1 MAINLDTRVS
11 GVAKNEGF
19 AQTIN
24 PAPFVNAFNSTIQT
38 GQQLQALG
46 GKGSAFAAQQATIEN
61 DNFINHSLLEFEQEK
76 SRLLLQAKNDPEFRA
91 KHSPSEF
98 SRIITDKLNQKQSAF
113 LAKIPQARRATFQ
126 LNTGKSILAAQATA
140 AGFGLELNNDRFK
153 ANALTLRQIV
163 MDGIANPNDAFD
175 LQTAK
180 NAYISTIRKGVV
192 AGVYDEDDGVKL
204 LQAFEDEASLTQLDR
219 EELALVNGENV
230 EDEAYDRHIEKI
242 MTSPLDPKDKT
253 PRVESFEKNVS
264 SRSRKRE
271 AELARVSKQVED
283 DAFSDFYLR
292 MPNPDREEQSDDV
305 LTQEELR
312 FAAEVGIIR
321 DPAKIKDLENIL
333 REQEKLDHFPDG
345 FDVKAES
352 RNIFE
357 NIKSI
362 VLDPEVFPEDAEA
375 LLDAFERQVNDMHQ
389 LAPFDL
395 TTEEANDMLKDV
407 STFRGNIRDRK
418 FRLEEQQVA
427 QAKKDIR
434 FLIAGD
440 PLDKRFENVS
450 PQIVV
455 DAQNSVEMLVR
466 SGVKPSIA
474 VEDVMGFV
482 SQTDGFANDFEAGA
496 AEKLILKKYQQS
508 SRSITDEDRL
518 LLRRIIKRRAKNRAA
533 AAKGETPEARVKRA
547 NQGAGR

>member
-1 MAINLDTRVS
+1 
-11 GVAKNEGF
+11 
-19 AQTIN
+19 
-24 PAPFVNAFNSTIQT
+24 
-38 GQQLQALG
+38 
-46 GKGSAFAAQQATIEN
+46 
-61 DNFINHSLLEFEQEK
+61 
-76 SRLLLQAKNDPEFRA
+76 
-91 KHSPSEF
+91 
-98 SRIITDKLNQKQSAF
+98 
-113 LAKIPQARRATFQ
+113 
-126 LNTGKSILAAQATA
+126 
-140 AGFGLELNNDRFK
+140 
-153 ANALTLRQIV
+153 
-163 MDGIANPNDAFD
+163 

-508 SRSITDEDRL
+508 SRSITDEDRS